1 MEIEV
6 RSYMDECNRLRVQLE
21 EVIRSK
27 DTFADPEELKLIE
40 DRFAGQEQVIN
51 GLRVENSALI
61 TTINNKDDEIRTL
74 RELFSEQSKRQ
85 RSKSNNK
92 QVLKSKKD
100 LRDKEREI
108 FRLNDQLR
116 ASRVVIEEQRHKLEE
131 ASRKSGN
138 ASTSILNQSLPA
150 PVSKATPQSSNAV
163 NPLNS
168 SLNMQSQQL
177 KSDLQEKEQQVK
189 ELKSVIDQLESKMTQ
204 KNKDLEGEIAD
215 KNRFKTKYEEAMDKI
230 AKLEA
235 QLENGVPALKKQS
248 VVEAAPPRA
257 PS

>member
-1 MEIEV
+1 M
-6 RSYMDECNRLRVQLE
+6 RQYMDECNRLRVQLE

-61 TTINNKDDEIRTL
+61 STINNKDDEIRTL
-74 RELFSEQSKRQ
+74 RDLFSEQSKRQ

-116 ASRVVIEEQRHKLEE
+116 ASRTVIEEQ
-131 ASRKSGN
+131 
-138 ASTSILNQSLPA
+138 
-150 PVSKATPQSSNAV
+150 
-163 NPLNS
+163 
-168 SLNMQSQQL
+168 
-177 KSDLQEKEQQVK
+177 
-189 ELKSVIDQLESKMTQ
+189 
-204 KNKDLEGEIAD
+204 
-215 KNRFKTKYEEAMDKI
+215 
-230 AKLEA
+230 
-235 QLENGVPALKKQS
+235 
-248 VVEAAPPRA
+248 
-257 PS
+257 